1 MRLVLALLLALT
13 AAIRLAP
20 TAAAAEGAFAFGFT
34 AIEGGPL
41 PLARY
46 AGHPVLVVNTASQ
59 CGFTY
64 QYTALQR
71 LWDRY
76 RERGLVVVGVPSNDF
91 NQERADNAAIKTFC
105 ETNFDIDFPLAEK
118 VAVTGPGSHPFF
130 AWLRR
135 ELGETAGP
143 RWNFTKYLI
152 GPDGEPV
159 AFWPSTVEPDAPAV
173 TAAIERLLPDGS

>member
-13 AAIRLAP
+13 AAVRLVP
-20 TAAAAEGAFAFGFT
+20 PAAAAEGAFAFGFT
-34 AIEGGPL
+34 TIEEEAL
-41 PLARY
+41 PLAKF
-46 AGHPVLVVNTASQ
+46 AGQPILVVNTASQ

-76 RERGLVVVGVPSNDF
+76 RQRGLVVVGVPSNDF
-91 NQERADNAAIKTFC
+91 NQERGDNEAIKTFC
-105 ETNFDIDFPLAEK
+105 ETNFAIDFPLAQK
-118 VAVTGPGSHPFF
+118 VAVTGPDSHPLF
-130 AWLRR
+130 AWLRH
-135 ELGETAGP
+135 ELGEAAGP

-152 GPDGEPV
+152 GPDGKPV

-173 TAAIERLLPDGS
+173 TSAIERLLPAGS